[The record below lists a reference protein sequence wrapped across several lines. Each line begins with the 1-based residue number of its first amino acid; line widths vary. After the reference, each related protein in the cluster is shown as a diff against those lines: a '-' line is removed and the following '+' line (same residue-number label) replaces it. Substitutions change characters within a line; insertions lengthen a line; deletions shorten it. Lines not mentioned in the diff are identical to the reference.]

1 MRPETVFGIQA
12 SGIVWAESLRGTPQP
27 LPAYSTSSTS
37 MPAVTDRMYA
47 MATRPVAASMPIAG
61 RRAFRPLVTA
71 AGALHAMPSG
81 DVETNTEFWVE
92 PGALQSC
99 QVTHTRPPASTSADG
114 SGNARKPR
122 TPHDAETSAIH
133 AGPLHVAP
141 PSVDLDAAI
150 EKPFSSQRK
159 ATTSSPVGRIT
170 GNAPTP
176 GRTPRSTP
184 ADQVAPPSS
193 DQRTA
198 SMSDASECV

>member
-1 MRPETVFGIQA
+1 
-12 SGIVWAESLRGTPQP
+12 
-27 LPAYSTSSTS
+27 
-37 MPAVTDRMYA
+37 
-47 MATRPVAASMPIAG
+47 
-61 RRAFRPLVTA
+61 
-71 AGALHAMPSG
+71 MPSG

-92 PGALQSC
+92 PDALQSC
-99 QVTHTRPPASTSADG
+99 QVTHTRPPASTPADG

-198 SMSDASECV
+198 SMKRLVDVGLVDREQRGKWAYFSLKSAAVEKFALVTDLKVVCC